1 MPAGDGDSCICQRFK
16 IDINLILQSMKK
28 AYNTVDVKVGSFL
41 RKWVV
46 ATYESDIIRLDKTSN
61 LWGIIKQSLELLP
74 TDYHSLEDRSEYI
87 SFVLLRDSSSTKA
100 YDVERDLV
108 YRVNT
113 LYRCYISE
121 QGCYRIRR
129 YLEKSFKAAFHIYM
143 VGSVGNNP
151 EMTILEGITQF
162 LLDYNLEE
170 FIDQKML
177 SRLMKDWYRYRQNNP
192 EKHQIPIF
200 F

>member
-1 MPAGDGDSCICQRFK
+1 
-16 IDINLILQSMKK
+16 
-28 AYNTVDVKVGSFL
+28 
-41 RKWVV
+41 
-46 ATYESDIIRLDKTSN
+46 
-61 LWGIIKQSLELLP
+61 
-74 TDYHSLEDRSEYI
+74 
-87 SFVLLRDSSSTKA
+87 
-100 YDVERDLV
+100 
-108 YRVNT
+108 
-113 LYRCYISE
+113 
-121 QGCYRIRR
+121 
-129 YLEKSFKAAFHIYM
+129 M

>member
-1 MPAGDGDSCICQRFK
+1 
-16 IDINLILQSMKK
+16 MKK

-46 ATYESDIIRLDKTSN
+46 ATYDSDIIRLDKTSN

-74 TDYHSLEDRSEYI
+74 SDYHSLEDRSEYI

-121 QGCYRIRR
+121 QGCYRIQR